1 MWPLIHLPFKITGDG
16 IMKKAILTAIAV
28 LGMSM
33 VAGAQSKI
41 TDQNLVHDGKDAIV
55 TFNIETD
62 HNSIPSKRKEVI
74 MPYIYNGKDTLWLE
88 TVEVYG
94 KNRYKRER
102 QENHL
107 DGNKGWELEEG
118 QVIKGEV
125 YSYRDTA
132 PLKRWMAPANL
143 GIRREIVGCACE
155 DELADEE
162 VASATLF
169 QEPPVEPR
177 RIPKAYALA
186 DATREWDFGQDEL
199 EIIFKVSKIEIDSS
213 VFNNEVIFGKIL
225 AAVDKIFS
233 NPYYKIDKI
242 EVAGYASPEGRPA
255 FNKWL
260 GENRAKALIDYI
272 IEHRPQYNL
281 TRDDFRIRNGEENWV
296 GLRRVV
302 AASDLE
308 HKERVLQII
317 DDENIPGE
325 LKKDKI
331 RWIDRAKTWKQMLK
345 DIYPHLRCARYLAVY
360 YDSTNDEAV
369 DIINQ
374 ANQLIRE
381 GKYAEAYE
389 HIKPVDNDM
398 RAYNT
403 VGVALMMQ
411 GEFEKAMPWFE
422 KALEANTPSAQ
433 QNIDAINA
441 EYEFEAQQKQ
451 LLEEYL
457 KKYE

>member
-1 MWPLIHLPFKITGDG
+1 
-16 IMKKAILTAIAV
+16 MKKLFAAVMMMFGAV
-28 LGMSM
+28 LLSD
-33 VAGAQSKI
+33 AQTVISNESL
-41 TDQNLVHDGKDAIV
+41 THDGTNVTV
-55 TFNIETD
+55 TFDIDTD
-62 HNSIPSKRKEVI
+62 VKDLPSNRKEVI
-74 MPYIYNGKDTLWLE
+74 MPYIYNGKDTIYMDV
-88 TVEVYG
+88 VEIYG
-94 KNRYKRER
+94 KGRYKRER
-102 QENHL
+102 QVNAIEG
-107 DGNKGWELEEG
+107 DKDWELG
-118 QVIKGEV
+118 DNQTLKGEV
-125 YSYRDTA
+125 YHYRDQI
-132 PLKRWMAPANL
+132 PLKRWMNPANL
-143 GIRREIVGCACE
+143 GIRRQLVGCACE
-155 DELADEE
+155 KEWGEE
-162 VASATLF
+162 NITEGVPLF
-169 QEPPVEPR
+169 EEPALPAR
-177 RIPKAYALA
+177 RIPEYVLV
-186 DATREWDFGQDEL
+186 DASRAWDFGQDEL

-213 VFNNEVIFGKIL
+213 VFNNEITFGKIL

-374 ANQLIRE
+374 ANQMIRE

-422 KALEANTPSAQ
+422 KALETNTPSAQ

>member
-1 MWPLIHLPFKITGDG
+1 
-16 IMKKAILTAIAV
+16 MKKLFAAVMMMFGAV
-28 LGMSM
+28 LLSD
-33 VAGAQSKI
+33 AQTVISNESL
-41 TDQNLVHDGKDAIV
+41 THDGTNVTV
-55 TFNIETD
+55 TFDIDTD
-62 HNSIPSKRKEVI
+62 VKDLPSNRKEVI
-74 MPYIYNGKDTLWLE
+74 MPYIYNGKDTIYMDV
-88 TVEVYG
+88 VEIYG
-94 KNRYKRER
+94 KGRYKRER
-102 QENHL
+102 QVNAIEG
-107 DGNKGWELEEG
+107 DKDWELG
-118 QVIKGEV
+118 DNQTLKGEV
-125 YSYRDTA
+125 YHYRDQI
-132 PLKRWMAPANL
+132 PLKRWMNPANL
-143 GIRREIVGCACE
+143 GIRRQLVGCACE
-155 DELADEE
+155 KEWGEE
-162 VASATLF
+162 NITEGVPLF
-169 QEPPVEPR
+169 EEPALPAR
-177 RIPKAYALA
+177 RIPEYVLV
-186 DATREWDFGQDEL
+186 DASRAWDFGQDEL

-272 IEHRPQYNL
+272 IEQRPQYNL
-281 TRDDFRIRNGEENWV
+281 TRDNFRIRNGEENWA

-308 HKERVLQII
+308 QKERVLQII
-317 DDENIPGE
+317 DDESIPGE
-325 LKKDKI
+325 LKKNKI
-331 RWIDRAKTWKQMLK
+331 KWIDRAKTWKQMLE

-374 ANQLIRE
+374 ANQMIRE

-422 KALEANTPSAQ
+422 KALETNTPSAQ

>member
-1 MWPLIHLPFKITGDG
+1 
-16 IMKKAILTAIAV
+16 MKKLFAAVMMMFGAV
-28 LGMSM
+28 LLSD
-33 VAGAQSKI
+33 AQTVISNESL
-41 TDQNLVHDGKDAIV
+41 THDGTNVTV
-55 TFNIETD
+55 TFDIDTD
-62 HNSIPSKRKEVI
+62 VKDLPSNRKEVI
-74 MPYIYNGKDTLWLE
+74 MPYIYNGKDTIYMDV
-88 TVEVYG
+88 VEIYG
-94 KNRYKRER
+94 KGRYKRER
-102 QENHL
+102 QVNAIEG
-107 DGNKGWELEEG
+107 DKDWELG
-118 QVIKGEV
+118 DNQTLKGEV
-125 YSYRDTA
+125 YHYRDQI
-132 PLKRWMAPANL
+132 PLKRWMNPANL
-143 GIRREIVGCACE
+143 GIRRQLVGCACE
-155 DELADEE
+155 KEWGEE
-162 VASATLF
+162 NITEGVPLF
-169 QEPPVEPR
+169 EEPALPAR
-177 RIPKAYALA
+177 RIPEYVLV
-186 DATREWDFGQDEL
+186 DASRSWDFGQDEL

-213 VFNNEVIFGKIL
+213 VFNNEITFGKIL

-281 TRDDFRIRNGEENWV
+281 TRDNFRIRNGEENWV

-308 HKERVLQII
+308 QKERVLKII

-422 KALEANTPSAQ
+422 KALETNTPSAQ

>member
-1 MWPLIHLPFKITGDG
+1 
-16 IMKKAILTAIAV
+16 MKKLFAAVMMMFGAV
-28 LGMSM
+28 LLSD
-33 VAGAQSKI
+33 AQTVISNESL
-41 TDQNLVHDGKDAIV
+41 THDGTNVTV
-55 TFNIETD
+55 TFDIDTD
-62 HNSIPSKRKEVI
+62 VKDLPSNRKEVI
-74 MPYIYNGKDTLWLE
+74 MPYIYNGKDTIYMDV
-88 TVEVYG
+88 VEIYG
-94 KNRYKRER
+94 KGRYKRER
-102 QENHL
+102 QVNAIEG
-107 DGNKGWELEEG
+107 DKDWELG
-118 QVIKGEV
+118 DNQTLKGEV
-125 YSYRDTA
+125 YHYRDQI
-132 PLKRWMAPANL
+132 PLKRWMNPANL
-143 GIRREIVGCACE
+143 GIRRQLVGCACE
-155 DELADEE
+155 KEWGEE
-162 VASATLF
+162 NITEGVPLF
-169 QEPPVEPR
+169 EEPALPAR
-177 RIPKAYALA
+177 RIPEYVLV
-186 DATREWDFGQDEL
+186 DASRAWDFGQDEL

-213 VFNNEVIFGKIL
+213 VFNNEVTFGKIL

-281 TRDDFRIRNGEENWV
+281 TRDNFKIRNGEENWV

-441 EYEFEAQQKQ
+441 EYEYEAQQKQ

>member
-1 MWPLIHLPFKITGDG
+1 
-16 IMKKAILTAIAV
+16 MKKLFAAVMMMFGAV
-28 LGMSM
+28 LLSD
-33 VAGAQSKI
+33 AQTVISNESL
-41 TDQNLVHDGKDAIV
+41 THDGTNVTV
-55 TFNIETD
+55 TFDIDTD
-62 HNSIPSKRKEVI
+62 VKDLPSNRKEVI
-74 MPYIYNGKDTLWLE
+74 MPYIYNGKDTIYMDV
-88 TVEVYG
+88 VEIYG
-94 KNRYKRER
+94 KGRYKRER
-102 QENHL
+102 QVNAIEG
-107 DGNKGWELEEG
+107 DKDWELG
-118 QVIKGEV
+118 DNQTLKGEV
-125 YSYRDTA
+125 YHYRA
-132 PLKRWMAPANL
+132 QVPLKRWMNPANL
-143 GIRREIVGCACE
+143 GIRRQLVGCACE
-155 DELADEE
+155 KEWGEE
-162 VASATLF
+162 NITEGVPLF
-169 QEPPVEPR
+169 EEPALPAR
-177 RIPKAYALA
+177 RIPEYVLV
-186 DATREWDFGQDEL
+186 DASRAWDFGQDEL

-281 TRDDFRIRNGEENWV
+281 TRDNFRIRNGEENWA

-308 HKERVLQII
+308 QKERVLQII
-317 DDENIPGE
+317 DDESIPGE
-325 LKKDKI
+325 LKKNKI
-331 RWIDRAKTWKQMLK
+331 KWIDRAKTWKQMLE

>member
-1 MWPLIHLPFKITGDG
+1 
-16 IMKKAILTAIAV
+16 MKKLFAAVMMMFGAV
-28 LGMSM
+28 LLSD
-33 VAGAQSKI
+33 AQTVISNESL
-41 TDQNLVHDGKDAIV
+41 THDGTNVTV
-55 TFNIETD
+55 TFDIDTD
-62 HNSIPSKRKEVI
+62 VKDLPSNRKEVI
-74 MPYIYNGKDTLWLE
+74 MPYIYNGKDTIYMDV
-88 TVEVYG
+88 VEIYG
-94 KNRYKRER
+94 KGRYKRER
-102 QENHL
+102 QVNAIEG
-107 DGNKGWELEEG
+107 DKDWELG
-118 QVIKGEV
+118 DNQTLKGEV
-125 YSYRDTA
+125 YHYRDQI
-132 PLKRWMAPANL
+132 PLKRWMNPANL
-143 GIRREIVGCACE
+143 GIRRQLVGCACE
-155 DELADEE
+155 KEWGEE
-162 VASATLF
+162 NITEGVPLF
-169 QEPPVEPR
+169 EEPALPAR
-177 RIPKAYALA
+177 RIPEYVLV
-186 DATREWDFGQDEL
+186 DASRSWDFGQDEL

-213 VFNNEVIFGKIL
+213 VFNNEITFGKIL

-374 ANQLIRE
+374 ANQMIRE

-389 HIKPVDNDM
+389 HVKPVDNDM

-441 EYEFEAQQKQ
+441 EYEYEAQQKQ

>member
-1 MWPLIHLPFKITGDG
+1 
-16 IMKKAILTAIAV
+16 MKKLFAAVMMMFGAV
-28 LGMSM
+28 LLSD
-33 VAGAQSKI
+33 AQTVISNESL
-41 TDQNLVHDGKDAIV
+41 THDGTNVTV
-55 TFNIETD
+55 TFDIDTD
-62 HNSIPSKRKEVI
+62 VKDLPSNRKEVI
-74 MPYIYNGKDTLWLE
+74 MPYIYNGKDTIYMDV
-88 TVEVYG
+88 VEIYG
-94 KNRYKRER
+94 KGRYKRER
-102 QENHL
+102 QVNAIEG
-107 DGNKGWELEEG
+107 DKDWELG
-118 QVIKGEV
+118 DNQTLKGEV
-125 YSYRDTA
+125 YHYRDQI
-132 PLKRWMAPANL
+132 PLKRWMNPANL
-143 GIRREIVGCACE
+143 GIRRQLVGCACE
-155 DELADEE
+155 KEWGEE
-162 VASATLF
+162 NITEGVPLF
-169 QEPPVEPR
+169 EEPALPAR
-177 RIPKAYALA
+177 RIPEYVLV
-186 DATREWDFGQDEL
+186 DASRAWDFGQDEL

-213 VFNNEVIFGKIL
+213 VFNNEVTFGKIL

-281 TRDDFRIRNGEENWV
+281 TRDNFRIRNGEENWV

-422 KALEANTPSAQ
+422 KALETNTPSAQ

>member
-1 MWPLIHLPFKITGDG
+1 
-16 IMKKAILTAIAV
+16 MKKLFAAVMMMFGAV
-28 LGMSM
+28 LLSD
-33 VAGAQSKI
+33 AQTVISNESL
-41 TDQNLVHDGKDAIV
+41 THDGTNVTV
-55 TFNIETD
+55 TFDIDTD
-62 HNSIPSKRKEVI
+62 VKDLPSNRKEVI
-74 MPYIYNGKDTLWLE
+74 MPYIYNGKDTIYMDV
-88 TVEVYG
+88 VEIYG
-94 KNRYKRER
+94 KGRYKRER
-102 QENHL
+102 QVNAIEG
-107 DGNKGWELEEG
+107 DKDWELG
-118 QVIKGEV
+118 DNQTLKGEV
-125 YSYRDTA
+125 YHYRDQI
-132 PLKRWMAPANL
+132 PLKRWMNPANL
-143 GIRREIVGCACE
+143 GIRRQLVGCACE
-155 DELADEE
+155 KEWGEE
-162 VASATLF
+162 NITEGVPLF
-169 QEPPVEPR
+169 EEPALPAR
-177 RIPKAYALA
+177 RIPEYVLV
-186 DATREWDFGQDEL
+186 DASRSWDFGQDEL

-213 VFNNEVIFGKIL
+213 VFNNEVTFGKIL

-281 TRDDFRIRNGEENWV
+281 TRDNFKIRNGEENWV

-441 EYEFEAQQKQ
+441 EYEYEAQQKQ

>member
-1 MWPLIHLPFKITGDG
+1 
-16 IMKKAILTAIAV
+16 MKKLFAAVMMMFGAV
-28 LGMSM
+28 LLSD
-33 VAGAQSKI
+33 AQTVISNESL
-41 TDQNLVHDGKDAIV
+41 THDGTNVTV
-55 TFNIETD
+55 TFDIDTD
-62 HNSIPSKRKEVI
+62 VKDLPSNRKEVI
-74 MPYIYNGKDTLWLE
+74 MPYIYNGKDTIYMDV
-88 TVEVYG
+88 VEIYG
-94 KNRYKRER
+94 KGRYKRER
-102 QENHL
+102 QVNAIEG
-107 DGNKGWELEEG
+107 DKDWELG
-118 QVIKGEV
+118 DNQTLKGEV
-125 YSYRDTA
+125 YHYRDQI
-132 PLKRWMAPANL
+132 PLKRWMNPANL
-143 GIRREIVGCACE
+143 GIRRQLVGCACE
-155 DELADEE
+155 KEWGEE
-162 VASATLF
+162 NITEGVPLF
-169 QEPPVEPR
+169 EEPALPAR
-177 RIPKAYALA
+177 RIPEYVLV
-186 DATREWDFGQDEL
+186 DASRSWDFGQDEL

-213 VFNNEVIFGKIL
+213 VFNNEVTFGKIL

-281 TRDDFRIRNGEENWV
+281 TRDNFKIRNGEENWV

-411 GEFEKAMPWFE
+411 GEFEKAMPLFE
-422 KALEANTPSAQ
+422 KALETNTPSAQ

>member
-1 MWPLIHLPFKITGDG
+1 
-16 IMKKAILTAIAV
+16 MKKLFAAVMMMFGAV
-28 LGMSM
+28 LLSD
-33 VAGAQSKI
+33 AQTVISNESL
-41 TDQNLVHDGKDAIV
+41 THDGTNVTV
-55 TFNIETD
+55 TFDIDTD
-62 HNSIPSKRKEVI
+62 VKDLPSNRKEVI
-74 MPYIYNGKDTLWLE
+74 MPYIYNGKDTIYMDV
-88 TVEVYG
+88 VEIYG
-94 KNRYKRER
+94 KGRYKRER
-102 QENHL
+102 QVNAIEG
-107 DGNKGWELEEG
+107 DKDWELG
-118 QVIKGEV
+118 DNQTLKGEV
-125 YSYRDTA
+125 YHYRDQI
-132 PLKRWMAPANL
+132 PLKRWMNPANL
-143 GIRREIVGCACE
+143 GIRRQLVGCACE
-155 DELADEE
+155 KEWGEE
-162 VASATLF
+162 NITEGVPLF
-169 QEPPVEPR
+169 EEPALPAR
-177 RIPKAYALA
+177 RIPEYVLV
-186 DATREWDFGQDEL
+186 DASRAWDFGQDEL

-213 VFNNEVIFGKIL
+213 VFNNEVTFGKIL
-225 AAVDKIFS
+225 SAVDKIFS

-281 TRDDFRIRNGEENWV
+281 TRDNFRIRNGEENWV

>member
-1 MWPLIHLPFKITGDG
+1 
-16 IMKKAILTAIAV
+16 MKKLFAAVMMMFGAV
-28 LGMSM
+28 LLSD
-33 VAGAQSKI
+33 AQTVISNESL
-41 TDQNLVHDGKDAIV
+41 THDGTNVTV
-55 TFNIETD
+55 TFDIDTNVKD
-62 HNSIPSKRKEVI
+62 LPSNRKEVI
-74 MPYIYNGKDTLWLE
+74 MPYIYNGKDTIYMDV
-88 TVEVYG
+88 VEIYG
-94 KNRYKRER
+94 KGRYKRER
-102 QENHL
+102 QVNAIEG
-107 DGNKGWELEEG
+107 DKDWELG
-118 QVIKGEV
+118 DNQTLKGEV
-125 YSYRDTA
+125 YHYRDQI
-132 PLKRWMAPANL
+132 PLKRWMNPANL
-143 GIRREIVGCACE
+143 GIRRQLVGCACE
-155 DELADEE
+155 KEWGEE
-162 VASATLF
+162 NITEGVPLF
-169 QEPPVEPR
+169 EEPALPAR
-177 RIPKAYALA
+177 RIPEYVLV
-186 DATREWDFGQDEL
+186 DASRAWDFGQDEL

-213 VFNNEVIFGKIL
+213 VFNNEITFGKIL

-281 TRDDFRIRNGEENWV
+281 TRDNFRIRNGEENWV

-308 HKERVLQII
+308 QKERVLQII
-317 DDENIPGE
+317 DNENIPGE

-389 HIKPVDNDM
+389 HVKPVDNDM

-422 KALEANTPSAQ
+422 KALETNTPSAQ

>member
-1 MWPLIHLPFKITGDG
+1 
-16 IMKKAILTAIAV
+16 MKKLFAAVMMMFGAV
-28 LGMSM
+28 LLSD
-33 VAGAQSKI
+33 AQTVISNESL
-41 TDQNLVHDGKDAIV
+41 THDGTNVTV
-55 TFNIETD
+55 TFDIDTD
-62 HNSIPSKRKEVI
+62 VKDLPSNRKEVI
-74 MPYIYNGKDTLWLE
+74 MPYIYNGKDTIYMDV
-88 TVEVYG
+88 VEIYG
-94 KNRYKRER
+94 KGRYKRER
-102 QENHL
+102 QVNAIEG
-107 DGNKGWELEEG
+107 DKDWELG
-118 QVIKGEV
+118 DNQTLKGEV
-125 YSYRDTA
+125 YHYRA
-132 PLKRWMAPANL
+132 QVPLKRWMNPANL
-143 GIRREIVGCACE
+143 GIRRQLVGCACE
-155 DELADEE
+155 KEWGEE
-162 VASATLF
+162 NITEGVPLF
-169 QEPPVEPR
+169 EEPALPAR
-177 RIPKAYALA
+177 RIPEYVLV
-186 DATREWDFGQDEL
+186 DASRAWDFGQDEL

-213 VFNNEVIFGKIL
+213 VFNNEVTFGKIL

-272 IEHRPQYNL
+272 IEQRPQYNL
-281 TRDDFRIRNGEENWV
+281 TRDNFRIRNGEENWV

-308 HKERVLQII
+308 QKERVLQII

>member
-1 MWPLIHLPFKITGDG
+1 
-16 IMKKAILTAIAV
+16 MKKLFAAVMMMFGAV
-28 LGMSM
+28 LLSD
-33 VAGAQSKI
+33 AQTVISNESL
-41 TDQNLVHDGKDAIV
+41 THDGTNVTV
-55 TFNIETD
+55 TFDIDTD
-62 HNSIPSKRKEVI
+62 VKDLPSNRKEVI
-74 MPYIYNGKDTLWLE
+74 MPYIYNGKDTIYMDV
-88 TVEVYG
+88 VEIYG
-94 KNRYKRER
+94 KGRYKRER
-102 QENHL
+102 QVNAIEG
-107 DGNKGWELEEG
+107 DKDWELG
-118 QVIKGEV
+118 DNQTLKGEV
-125 YSYRDTA
+125 YHYRDQI
-132 PLKRWMAPANL
+132 PLKRWMNPANL
-143 GIRREIVGCACE
+143 GIRRQLVGCACE
-155 DELADEE
+155 KEWGEE
-162 VASATLF
+162 NITEGVPLF
-169 QEPPVEPR
+169 EEPALPAR
-177 RIPKAYALA
+177 RIPEYVLV
-186 DATREWDFGQDEL
+186 DASRAWDFGQDEL

-213 VFNNEVIFGKIL
+213 VFNNEITFGKIL

-281 TRDDFRIRNGEENWV
+281 TRDNFKIRNGEENWV

-441 EYEFEAQQKQ
+441 EYEYEAQQKQ

>member
-1 MWPLIHLPFKITGDG
+1 
-16 IMKKAILTAIAV
+16 MKKLFAAVMMMFGAV
-28 LGMSM
+28 LLSD
-33 VAGAQSKI
+33 AQTVISNESL
-41 TDQNLVHDGKDAIV
+41 THDGTNVTV
-55 TFNIETD
+55 TFDIDTD
-62 HNSIPSKRKEVI
+62 VKDLPSNRKEVI
-74 MPYIYNGKDTLWLE
+74 MPYIYNGKDTIYMDV
-88 TVEVYG
+88 VEIYG
-94 KNRYKRER
+94 KGRYKRER
-102 QENHL
+102 QVNAIEG
-107 DGNKGWELEEG
+107 DKDWELG
-118 QVIKGEV
+118 DNQTLKGEV
-125 YSYRDTA
+125 YHYRDQI
-132 PLKRWMAPANL
+132 PLKRWMNPANL
-143 GIRREIVGCACE
+143 GIRRQLVGCACE
-155 DELADEE
+155 KEWGEE
-162 VASATLF
+162 NITEGVPLF
-169 QEPPVEPR
+169 EEPALPAR
-177 RIPKAYALA
+177 RIPEYVLV
-186 DATREWDFGQDEL
+186 DASRSWDFGQDEL

-213 VFNNEVIFGKIL
+213 VFNNEITFGKIL

-281 TRDDFRIRNGEENWV
+281 TRDNFRIRNGEENWV

-389 HIKPVDNDM
+389 HVKPVDNDM